1 MAPTENS
8 EPIKVAAYAR
18 VSTGDQNL
26 DNQLHEIRAE
36 VERRGWELNGVHT
49 DIISG
54 AKDTRPGLGELLRQV
69 DKGQVDVV
77 VVVRLDRLGRSLRH
91 LLTVIETISNA
102 GVGLVSIRDAAIDTT
117 ASGKLMIAII
127 GAFASFERDLLIE
140 RTRAGIERARRQGRV
155 FGRPRV
161 DVPVEAAV
169 KLLDQGHSLRSVA
182 RMLNVP
188 RATLT
193 RRLDELAGP
202 QGAPELEL
210 TDAV

>member
-26 DNQLHEIRAE
+26 DNQLDEIKAE
-36 VERRGWELNGVHT
+36 VDRRRWELTAVHT

-54 AKDTRPGLGELLRQV
+54 AKDTRPGLRELMCQVESGE
-69 DKGQVDVV
+69 VDVV

-91 LLTVIETISNA
+91 LLTVIETITNA

-127 GAFASFERDLLIE
+127 GAFGAFERDLLIE

-161 DVPVEAAV
+161 EVPVEAAV
-169 KLLDQGHSLRSVA
+169 KLLDRGHSLRSVA

-188 RATLT
+188 RTTLT

-202 QGAPELEL
+202 
-210 TDAV
+210 